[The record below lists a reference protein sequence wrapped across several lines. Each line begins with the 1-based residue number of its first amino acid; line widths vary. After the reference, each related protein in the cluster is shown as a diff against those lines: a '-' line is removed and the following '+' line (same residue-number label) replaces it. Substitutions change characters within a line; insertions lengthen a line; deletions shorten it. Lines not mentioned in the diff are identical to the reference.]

1 MPSMTRQIDHV
12 GENEF
17 YEENMPNIVN
27 TRSKIQVRNNQKMIY
42 SEAYTG
48 SDCQGS
54 DPFSDFWEGGVN
66 ANEKYR
72 NYRLF

>member
-1 MPSMTRQIDHV
+1 
-12 GENEF
+12 
-17 YEENMPNIVN
+17 
-27 TRSKIQVRNNQKMIY
+27 MIY
-42 SEAYTG
+42 SEADTG

-54 DPFSDFWEGGVN
+54 DPFSGFWECGVN

>member
-1 MPSMTRQIDHV
+1 MPPMVPHIDHV
-12 GENEF
+12 GENGA
-17 YEENMPNIVN
+17 YEGNIPGIVN
-27 TRSKIQVRNNQKMIY
+27 TRSKIPVRNNQKMIY
-42 SEAYTG
+42 SEADTG

-54 DPFSDFWEGGVN
+54 DPFSGFWECGVN